1 MRQASLALYIMIHRT
16 GDGRS
21 QGEGLRTRAYSIL
34 RLETCKEEEG
44 IGREQE
50 HPSKS
55 PVIWFPHPSVLFK
68 RMRDDALKLIGKR
81 LGAMIIDKVTVRIER
96 PAYQPDA
103 YLSARLVILGGIW

>member
-1 MRQASLALYIMIHRT
+1 MRQTSLALYIMIHRI

-50 HPSKS
+50 R

-81 LGAMIIDKVTVRIER
+81 LGAMI
-96 PAYQPDA
+96 
-103 YLSARLVILGGIW
+103 